1 MNTCISPKARGQRMN
16 TTITTATTVFDLF
29 RASDVETLRYILIT
43 SRAWENLNVRKE
55 TKTLTLRRYLIP
67 VTS

>member
-29 RASDVETLRYILIT
+29 RASDVETLRYNFSGLRK
-43 SRAWENLNVRKE
+43 SQRA
-55 TKTLTLRRYLIP
+55 
-67 VTS
+67 

>member
-1 MNTCISPKARGQRMN
+1 MN